1 MSRID
6 IHQHLWPEPFVEA
19 LSLRKRAPRLQG
31 GRLEIQGDT
40 VWDVDLDAHRVERR
54 LALLDRFE
62 LDTAVVS
69 LQPTLGLDRLPADE
83 RDELVEA
90 WEGGILELAGV
101 TRLVPLATS
110 GPRAGFAGLSVS
122 APELLD
128 LPALAP
134 RIDALVAH
142 GGFLFVHPATATVPP
157 GKPDWWPAVVDY
169 AGQMQAAYAAWLL
182 AGVDHWPELDVV
194 FAILAGGAPFQ
205 MERLSSR
212 GVEERVA
219 VRPRIWL
226 DSASYGSR
234 ALDFTMSALGIDR
247 MLFGSDAPIVDPE
260 PTLRTVESFGQAVST
275 AMFTTNPL
283 RLLDGRSAN

>member
-1 MSRID
+1 VSRID

-31 GRLEIQGDT
+31 SKLEIQGDT
-40 VWDVDLDAHRVERR
+40 VWDVDLDAHRVEHR

-69 LQPTLGLDRLPADE
+69 LQPTLGLDRLPAEE
-83 RDELVEA
+83 RAELVAA
-90 WEGGILELAGV
+90 WEDGILALAGEP
-101 TRLVPLATS
+101 RFIPLATS
-110 GPRAGFAGLSVS
+110 WPRAGFAGLSVS
-122 APELLD
+122 ALELLD
-128 LPALAP
+128 LPALTP

-182 AGVDHWPELDVV
+182 AGVDQWPELDVV

-219 VRPRIWL
+219 IRPRIWL

-275 AMFTTNPL
+275 AMFTTNPS
-283 RLLDGRSAN
+283 RLLGR

>member
-1 MSRID
+1 VTRID
-6 IHQHLWPEPFVEA
+6 IHQHFWPEPFVEA

-31 GRLEIQGDT
+31 SKLEIQGDT
-40 VWDVDLDAHRVERR
+40 VWDVDLDAHRVEDR

-83 RDELVEA
+83 RAELVAA
-90 WEGGILELAGV
+90 WEDGILALAGEP
-101 TRLVPLATS
+101 RFIPLATS
-110 GPRAGFAGLSVS
+110 WPRAGFAGLSVS
-122 APELLD
+122 ALEVLD
-128 LPALAP
+128 LSALAP

-182 AGVDHWPELDVV
+182 AGVDQWPELDVV

-219 VRPRIWL
+219 IRPRVWL

-283 RLLDGRSAN
+283 RLLGGR

>member
-1 MSRID
+1 MTRID
-6 IHQHLWPEPFVEA
+6 IHQHLWPESFIEA

-31 GRLEIQGDT
+31 SSLEIQGDT
-40 VWDVDLDAHRVERR
+40 VWDVDLDAHRVEQR

-69 LQPTLGLDRLPADE
+69 LQPTLGLDRLPAGE
-83 RDELVEA
+83 RAELVDA
-90 WEGGILELAGV
+90 WEDGILALAGER
-101 TRLVPLATS
+101 RLVPLATS
-110 GPRAGFAGLSVS
+110 RPRAGFAGLSVS
-122 APELLD
+122 ALELLD

-134 RIDALVAH
+134 QIDALVVH
-142 GGFLFVHPATATVPP
+142 GGFLFVHPATATVPR

-182 AGVDHWPELDVV
+182 AGVARWPKLDVV

-219 VRPRIWL
+219 IRSRIWL
-226 DSASYGSR
+226 DTASYGSR

-283 RLLDGRSAN
+283 RLLGR

>member
-1 MSRID
+1 VSRID
-6 IHQHLWPEPFVEA
+6 IHQHLWPESFVEA

-31 GRLEIQGDT
+31 RRLEIQGDT
-40 VWDVDLDAHRVERR
+40 VWDVDLDAHRVEHR

-62 LDTAVVS
+62 LDTAVIS
-69 LQPTLGLDRLPADE
+69 LQPTLGLDRLPAEE
-83 RDELVEA
+83 RAELVEV
-90 WEGGILELAGV
+90 WEEGMVELAGER
-101 TRLVPLATS
+101 RLVPLATS
-110 GPRAGFAGLSVS
+110 WPRAGFAGLTVS
-122 APELLD
+122 ALELLD

-134 RIDALVAH
+134 RIDALAAH

-169 AGQMQAAYAAWLL
+169 AAQMQAAYAAWLL
-182 AGVDHWPELDVV
+182 AGVEHWPGLDAV

-219 VRPRIWL
+219 IRPRIWL

-247 MLFGSDAPIVDPE
+247 MLFGSDVPIADPE
-260 PTLRTVESFGQAVST
+260 PMLRTVESFGQAVST
-275 AMFTTNPL
+275 AMFTINPL
-283 RLLDGRSAN
+283 RLLGR

>member
-1 MSRID
+1 VTRID
-6 IHQHLWPEPFVEA
+6 IHQHLWPESFVRA
-19 LSLRKRAPRLQG
+19 LSLRERAPRLQG
-31 GRLEIQGDT
+31 AKLEIQGDT
-40 VWDVDLDAHRVERR
+40 VWDVDLDAHRVEDR

-69 LQPTLGLDRLPADE
+69 LQPTLGLDRLPAEE
-83 RDELVEA
+83 RGELVEA
-90 WEGGILELAGV
+90 WEEGILELA
-101 TRLVPLATS
+101 TEPRLVPLATS
-110 GPRAGFAGLSVS
+110 RPRDGFAGVSVS
-122 APELLD
+122 ALELLD

-182 AGVDHWPELDVV
+182 AGVEHWPQLDVV

-212 GVEERVA
+212 GVEERSA
-219 VRPRIWL
+219 IRPRTWL
-226 DSASYGSR
+226 DAASYGSR

-247 MLFGSDAPIVDPE
+247 MLFGSDAPIGDPAL
-260 PTLRTVESFGQAVST
+260 TLHTVESFGQAVVD

-283 RLLDGRSAN
+283 RLLDR

>member
-6 IHQHLWPEPFVEA
+6 IHQHFWPEPFVRA
-19 LSLRKRAPRLQG
+19 LSLRKRAPRLRG
-31 GRLEIQGDT
+31 SKLEIQGDT
-40 VWDVDLDAHRVERR
+40 VWDVDLDAHRVEHR

-62 LDTAVVS
+62 LETAVVS

-83 RDELVEA
+83 SAELVAA
-90 WEGGILELAGV
+90 WEDGILALAGEP
-101 TRLVPLATS
+101 RFIPLATS
-110 GPRAGFAGLSVS
+110 WPRAGFAGLSVS
-122 APELLD
+122 ALELLD
-128 LPALAP
+128 LPAVAP

-182 AGVDHWPELDVV
+182 AGVERWPDLDVV

-219 VRPRIWL
+219 IRPRIWL

-283 RLLDGRSAN
+283 RLLGRP